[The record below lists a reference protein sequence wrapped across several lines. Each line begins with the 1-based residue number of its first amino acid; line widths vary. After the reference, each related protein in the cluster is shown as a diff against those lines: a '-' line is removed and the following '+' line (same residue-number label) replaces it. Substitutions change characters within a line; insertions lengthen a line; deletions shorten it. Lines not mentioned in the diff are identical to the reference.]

1 MDKSRKIKLACIVI
15 IDDDDISNYL
25 LVRLLKKLDIC
36 DNIRLFRNGREG
48 LSFIYQNFMNKFP
61 FPDVIFLD
69 MNMPVVN
76 GVEFLEKLN
85 GMNIGHNQIKIIP
98 ISNVMNE
105 SSKEQ
110 LRKLNIHRYMIKPFS
125 AEEVTLLINN

>member
-1 MDKSRKIKLACIVI
+1 
-15 IDDDDISNYL
+15 
-25 LVRLLKKLDIC
+25 
-36 DNIRLFRNGREG
+36 
-48 LSFIYQNFMNKFP
+48 MNKFP

-85 GMNIGHNQIKIIP
+85 EMNIGHNQIKIIP
-98 ISNVMNE
+98 VSNVMNE

-125 AEEVTLLINN
+125 AEEVTLLINQ